1 MITCP
6 KMTQLKVPEH
16 MEVIQFI
23 RISKNKEDQ
32 RHSSYN
38 ENAFIFT
45 VCLMEQICKI
55 SDAFQQHGLRQRV
68 D

>member
-38 ENAFIFT
+38 ENALIFT
-45 VCLMEQICKI
+45 VCLMEQICKKP
-55 SDAFQQHGLRQRV
+55 
-68 D
+68 